1 MTRYKL
7 SALLLVALT
16 CVIVGVQ
23 AVAADTPVSS
33 SLAKT
38 AASIKTPKLATP
50 DWLTA
55 APASPSPTQPSR
67 SSTASRTVTYTIKTD
82 GIITTSVAE
91 FRQKASQTLNDSRG
105 WTRLGVRFQ
114 EVTSGAQ
121 FSLILSQ
128 AENIPNYSP
137 DGCSAELSCTV
148 GSNVLINQ
156 TRWLNATT
164 TWNQA
169 GGSLDAYRSM
179 VINHEVGHWLGRG
192 HVGCPSAGQAAPIM
206 RQQSVDLGGCTPNPW
221 PLANELNSSRLG
233 I

>member
-1 MTRYKL
+1 MTRHSL
-7 SALLLVALT
+7 SASLLITLAFVS
-16 CVIVGVQ
+16 IGVH
-23 AVAADTPVSS
+23 AVAAEVMPTS

-38 AASIKTPKLATP
+38 TALIGVPKLATP
-50 DWLTA
+50 AWLA
-55 APASPSPTQPSR
+55 AASPSSPAPQPTPA
-67 SSTASRTVTYTIKTD
+67 TATKRIVTYLIKTE
-82 GIITTSVAE
+82 GVVTTSVTE
-91 FRQKASQTLNDSRG
+91 FRQKANQTLNDSRG
-105 WTRLGVRFQ
+105 WARLGVQFQ
-114 EVTSGAQ
+114 EVASGAQ

-137 DGCSAELSCTV
+137 TGCSTELSCTV
-148 GSNVLINQ
+148 GNNVLINQ

-179 VINHEVGHWLGRG
+179 VINHEVGHWLGHG
-192 HVGCPSAGQAAPIM
+192 HVDCPGAGQAAPIM

-221 PLANELNSSRLG
+221 PLASELYSSRLG